1 MAAGV
6 IFGLA
11 GLAAWSWFVRAEIRA
26 MKYFERT
33 ACGVRNHGAPRGV
46 GDNAAGYLDGSLGSH
61 GGFDTV
67 AGDCVAGGFG
77 GDCGGGGGSE

>member
-6 IFGLA
+6 IFGLTV
-11 GLAAWSWFVRAEIRA
+11 LAAWSWFVRAEFRA

-33 ACGVRNHGAPRGV
+33 SRGVRNHGAPRGV
-46 GDNAAGYLDGSLGSH
+46 GDNPAGYVDGSLGSH

-67 AGDCVAGGFG
+67 AADCGAG
-77 GDCGGGGGSE
+77 GDCGGGGDSSP